1 MKTSI
6 SHRIALLCLASSTL
20 HSCAAE
26 QASVTNIQL
35 SEHQTLRQL
44 RAIDGNPLK
53 LSVAV
58 NSGPEQFFTFDNEG
72 SLSLE
77 IAGVRLNEQNQIQL
91 VWFEMLNG
99 FDVEISAQQQQFFA
113 DGNTNI
119 DAPHQHT
126 QFDYDG
132 DGVSNFDERL
142 AGTCVWFTEDD
153 CSLDA
158 PNSGSLSD
166 GSFDNDTIIRFP
178 EQPGTNVLFNADLS
192 QGLEG
197 WFTHVLEQITASN
210 GEICFSTVPESRLPE
225 NASLT
230 SFQGLFLLEEG
241 VRYTLAADMRADTPA
256 TPTLT
261 LHGPEPNFR
270 EAHVATGAID
280 TTYRTVST
288 SFIAVAEQPV
298 LVSLQFGTGTSN
310 RYCVDNVVLVEG
322 EL

>member
-1 MKTSI
+1 MKTFFT
-6 SHRIALLCLASSTL
+6 HKIAVLCIASSTL
-20 HSCAAE
+20 LSCGAE
-26 QASVTNIQL
+26 QASLTNIQI
-35 SEHQTLRQL
+35 SEHQTLREI

-58 NSGPEQFFTFDNEG
+58 NSGPEQFFTFDNDG

-77 IAGVRLNEQNQIQL
+77 ITGVRLDEQNHIQL

-166 GSFDNDTIIRFP
+166 GNFDIDTIIRFP
-178 EQPGTNVLFNADLS
+178 EQAGINVLFNPNFS

-197 WFTHVLEQITASN
+197 WFTHSLEQITASN
-210 GEICFSTVPESRLPE
+210 GEVCFTTVSESQFPE

-241 VRYTLAADMRADTPA
+241 VRYTLAANMRADTPT
-256 TPTLT
+256 TPTLA
-261 LHGPEPNFR
+261 LHGPEPDVR
-270 EAHVATGAID
+270 EAHATTVAID
-280 TTYRTVST
+280 TTYRTVSA
-288 SFIAVAEQPV
+288 SFIAETEQAV
-298 LVSLQFGTGTSN
+298 LISLQFGDGTSN
-310 RYCVDNVVLVEG
+310 NYCVDNVVLVEG